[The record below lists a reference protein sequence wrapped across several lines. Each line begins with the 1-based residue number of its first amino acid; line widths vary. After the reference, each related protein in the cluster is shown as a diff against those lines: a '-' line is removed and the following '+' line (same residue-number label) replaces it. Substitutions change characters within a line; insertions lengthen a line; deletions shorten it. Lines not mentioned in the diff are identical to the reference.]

1 MTITKIIENN
11 NLKLDINGRLDS
23 TTSGEFEK
31 VLEDITD
38 DVASLTINMEK
49 VDYISSKGLRIIVT
63 IYKKMA
69 GKPMEIINANSA
81 VKEVFHLSG
90 LTKIFNL

>member
-1 MTITKIIENN
+1 MTITKILENN
-11 NLKLDINGRLDS
+11 NLKLNIDGRLDS
-23 TTSGEFEK
+23 TTSGDFEK
-31 VLEDITD
+31 ILEDITD
-38 DVASLTINMEK
+38 DIASLIINMEN
-49 VDYISSKGLRIIVT
+49 VDYISSKGLRIVVT

-69 GKPMEIINANSA
+69 GRPMEIINANSA